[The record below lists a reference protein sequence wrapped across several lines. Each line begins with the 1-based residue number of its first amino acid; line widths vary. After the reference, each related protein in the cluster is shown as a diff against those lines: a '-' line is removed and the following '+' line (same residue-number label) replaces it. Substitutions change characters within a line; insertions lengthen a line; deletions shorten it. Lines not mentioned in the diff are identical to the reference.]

1 METITIMLEAISKL
15 YEQQKKVEEKKREEG
30 ECFNVF
36 NTIGLRTEEVR
47 LHSAFIAELLNP
59 NGSHGLSH
67 RFLQA
72 FLELIETS
80 DDYIDYRRCEQYN
93 IVERVIGPVNDKGTE
108 GGRIDIIIEDGNHA
122 IIIENKIYASD
133 QRNQMLRYDNYAK
146 KEFPNGYKLIYLS
159 LDGHE
164 PDDCS
169 MGNGYPECKII
180 SYEKE
185 IVEWLEKCYSI
196 SDGKPLVQSVIKQY
210 CELVKQITNTDMDNT
225 YKNNLMSIMLAHENV
240 IAVGEV
246 LQLQYEWFRMILEK
260 YIWDPLEKLAK
271 QKKMLFGK
279 ELEDERGDWNGR
291 GAWIY
296 REEWKYYGVFIW
308 TKNRKYWADM
318 FVGVSWYEVPNRKNK
333 ISKKDRIN
341 CKLNCLNSFDPNDE
355 EWPYGWEFLQND
367 IRNWNYEIIDKI
379 VQGKVFDY
387 IKKKFEEMISEI
399 DELQLR
405 MP

>member
-1 METITIMLEAISKL
+1 METITTMLEAISKL
-15 YEQQKKVEEKKREEG
+15 YERQKKVEEKKREEG
-30 ECFNVF
+30 DFFNVF

-47 LHSAFIAELLNP
+47 LHSAFIAELLNSS
-59 NGSHGLSH
+59 GTHGLSDSYL
-67 RFLQA
+67 RA
-72 FLELIETS
+72 FLETLGLPM
-80 DDYIDYRRCEQYN
+80 DYVDGHRCSQN
-93 IVERVIGPVNDKGTE
+93 IVERVIGPMTDTE

-133 QRNQMLRYDNYAK
+133 QRNQMLRYDNYAN
-146 KEFPNGYKLIYLS
+146 KEFPNGYKLVYLS

-169 MGNGYPECKII
+169 LGNGSPECKII

-196 SDGKPLVQSVIKQY
+196 SDGKPLVQSIIKQY
-210 CELVKQITNTDMDNT
+210 CELVKQITNTDMDT
-225 YKNNLMSIMLAHENV
+225 KYREELLSIMLSSENA
-240 IAVGEV
+240 IAISEV
-246 LQLQYEWFRMILEK
+246 LKLQNEWMGRIYDT
-260 YIWDPLEKLAK
+260 YIWEPIEDYAK
-271 QKKMLFGK
+271 QMNMKFGK
-279 ELEDERGDWNGR
+279 QCEYGEG

-296 REEWKYYGVFIW
+296 REEWKYYGVFVW
-308 TKNRKYWADM
+308 TDRKNDWNNMY
-318 FVGVSWYEVPNRKNK
+318 VGVSWYEEPN
-333 ISKKDRIN
+333 
-341 CKLNCLNSFDPNDE
+341 KLNTIYKKEYQKLDCLSEDPCDG
-355 EWPYGWEFLQND
+355 WPYGYEYLKST
-367 IRNWNYEIIDKI
+367 IRNWDYNITEEI

>member
-1 METITIMLEAISKL
+1 MKTITAMLEAISKL
-15 YEQQKKVEEKKREEG
+15 YEQQKELEEKKRKEG
-30 ECFNVF
+30 EFFNVF

-59 NGSHGLSH
+59 KGSHGLSH
-67 RFLQA
+67 SFLQA
-72 FLELIETS
+72 FWEVIEIS
-80 DDYIDYRRCEQYN
+80 DGYINYSQCEQN
-93 IVERVIGPVNDKGTE
+93 DIVERVIGPVNDMGT
-108 GGRIDIIIEDGNHA
+108 
-122 IIIENKIYASD
+122 
-133 QRNQMLRYDNYAK
+133 
-146 KEFPNGYKLIYLS
+146 YLS

-169 MGNGYPECKII
+169 LGKDEYKVI

-196 SDGKPLVQSVIKQY
+196 SDSKPLVQSVIKQY
-210 CELVKQITNTDMDNT
+210 CELVKQITNTDMDTT
-225 YKNNLMSIMLAHENV
+225 YKNNLMSIMLDSKNI
-240 IAVGEV
+240 IAVGEM
-246 LQLQYEWFRMILEK
+246 LQLQDEWFGMILEK

-271 QKKMLFGK
+271 QNQMLFGK
-279 ELEDERGDWNGR
+279 ELGIARDWNGA

-296 REEWKYYGVFIW
+296 REEWKYYGIFIW
-308 TKNRKYWADM
+308 TKNRKYWDDM
-318 FVGVSWYEVPNRKNK
+318 FVGVSWFEVPNRKNK
-333 ISKKDRIN
+333 ICKKDRIN

-387 IKKKFEEMISEI
+387 IKKKFEEIISEI

>member
-1 METITIMLEAISKL
+1 MKTITAMLEAISKL
-15 YEQQKKVEEKKREEG
+15 YEQQKELEEKKRKEG
-30 ECFNVF
+30 EFFNVF

-59 NGSHGLSH
+59 KGSHGLSH
-67 RFLQA
+67 SFLQA
-72 FLELIETS
+72 FWEVIEIS
-80 DDYIDYRRCEQYN
+80 DGYINYSQCEQN
-93 IVERVIGPVNDKGTE
+93 DIVERVIGPVNDMGTE

-122 IIIENKIYASD
+122 VIIENKIYASD
-133 QRNQMLRYDNYAK
+133 QKNQMLRYNNYAK
-146 KEFPNGYKLIYLS
+146 KEFPNGYKLVYLS

-169 MGNGYPECKII
+169 LGKDEYKVI

-196 SDGKPLVQSVIKQY
+196 SDSKPLVQSVIKQY
-210 CELVKQITNTDMDNT
+210 CELVKQIT
-225 YKNNLMSIMLAHENV
+225 
-240 IAVGEV
+240 IAVGEM
-246 LQLQYEWFRMILEK
+246 LQLQDEWFGMILEK

-271 QKKMLFGK
+271 QNQMLFGK
-279 ELEDERGDWNGR
+279 ELGIARDWNGA

-296 REEWKYYGVFIW
+296 REEWKYYGIFIW
-308 TKNRKYWADM
+308 TKNRKYWDDM
-318 FVGVSWYEVPNRKNK
+318 FVGVSWFEVPNWKNK
-333 ISKKDRIN
+333 ICKKDRIN

-387 IKKKFEEMISEI
+387 IKKKFEEIISEI

>member
-15 YEQQKKVEEKKREEG
+15 YEQQKKVKEKKREEG

-59 NGSHGLSH
+59 DGSHGLSH

-80 DDYIDYRRCEQYN
+80 DDYIDYRRCEQNN
-93 IVERVIGPVNDKGTE
+93 IVERVIGPVNDMGTE

-122 IIIENKIYASD
+122 VIIENKIYASD
-133 QRNQMLRYDNYAK
+133 QKNQMLRYNNYAK
-146 KEFPNGYKLIYLS
+146 KDFPNGYKLVYLS

-169 MGNGYPECKII
+169 LGKDEYKVI

-196 SDGKPLVQSVIKQY
+196 SDSKPLVQSVIKQY
-210 CELVKQITNTDMDNT
+210 CELVKQITNTDMDTT
-225 YKNNLMSIMLAHENV
+225 YKNNLMSIMLDPKNV
-240 IAVGEV
+240 IAVGEM
-246 LQLQYEWFRMILEK
+246 LQLQDEWFGMILEK
-260 YIWDPLEKLAK
+260 YIWNPLEKLAK
-271 QKKMLFGK
+271 QKQMLFGK
-279 ELEDERGDWNGR
+279 ELEIAGDWNGA

-296 REEWKYYGVFIW
+296 REEWKYYGIFIW

-318 FVGVSWYEVPNRKNK
+318 FVGVSWFEVPNRKNK
-333 ISKKDRIN
+333 ISKKDRKD

-367 IRNWNYEIIDKI
+367 IRNWNYEIIDNI

-387 IKKKFEEMISEI
+387 IKKKFEDIISEI